1 MLAWNPQ
8 SFVSVT
14 FLLFIHRLPRHH
26 EIPHS
31 YSLHFFSY
39 FCFVY
44 QTVFVVDIIFALC
57 LYRGLN
63 ISLSLYI
70 YIYTHI
76 NWNLYI
82 LNWFNCGNGWY
93 LSCYLGS
100 TGIIFR
106 VHFRKQSVKRGGTT
120 TDGSHR
126 VQGRLR
132 NAWCWDVQDLVVH
145 LAVEWLALRLVFLQ
159 QGLADVNLH
168 GYKVSESARSYQ
180 QLQSWC
186 LWRSGN
192 SMQGKPL
199 AHSSV

>member
-1 MLAWNPQ
+1 MEPAIFRFSYVSTFHSPSASTPWNSSFIFFAFLFLFLFCVPNCFCCWYYICFM
-8 SFVSVT
+8 FVSWIEY
-14 FLLFIHRLPRHH
+14 L
-26 EIPHS
+26 
-31 YSLHFFSY
+31 
-39 FCFVY
+39 
-44 QTVFVVDIIFALC
+44 
-57 LYRGLN
+57 
-63 ISLSLYI
+63 SLSI